1 MTLNIQRS
9 FDEAKNSWSMILSG
23 ELDISSAPAF
33 REALNQAYL
42 ERKADIVL
50 YFDQLAYIDST
61 GLGVIIGA
69 LGRMKENENGIT
81 IENPGAGITKLLRI
95 TKLDTLLC
103 PQLCE

>member
-9 FDEAKNSWSMILSG
+9 FDDDKHSWDIILTG

-33 REALNQAYL
+33 REALNEAYR
-42 ERKADIVL
+42 EKRADIVL
-50 YFDQLAYIDST
+50 HFDELSYIDST

-69 LGRMKENENGIT
+69 LGRMRENHNEIT
-81 IENPGAGITKLLRI
+81 IRNPGVGISKLLRI
-95 TKLDTLLC
+95 TKLDSLLC